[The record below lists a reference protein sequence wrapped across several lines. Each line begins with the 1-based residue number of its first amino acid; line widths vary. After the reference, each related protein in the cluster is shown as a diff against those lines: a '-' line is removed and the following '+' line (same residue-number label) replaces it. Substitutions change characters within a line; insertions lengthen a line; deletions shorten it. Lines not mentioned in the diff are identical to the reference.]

1 VVAPPSPDPV
11 PASFVATGPLLL
23 PLLLVAELLLLVAPP
38 VAPDVPELPLLA
50 VESPLALVPAL
61 DEAVN
66 VLEALPCPVSLEAL
80 ELELLSLASG
90 TLLFE
95 LHAASAQHTKPRP
108 TFLASV
114 VLVRMIYSFS

>member
-1 VVAPPSPDPV
+1 MALLSNPSQNTAPEHPAPPSLDPVVFEASPDPVVAPPSPDPV

-66 VLEALPCPVSLEAL
+66 VLEALPSPVSLEPV
-80 ELELLSLASG
+80 EL
-90 TLLFE
+90 
-95 LHAASAQHTKPRP
+95 
-108 TFLASV
+108 
-114 VLVRMIYSFS
+114 